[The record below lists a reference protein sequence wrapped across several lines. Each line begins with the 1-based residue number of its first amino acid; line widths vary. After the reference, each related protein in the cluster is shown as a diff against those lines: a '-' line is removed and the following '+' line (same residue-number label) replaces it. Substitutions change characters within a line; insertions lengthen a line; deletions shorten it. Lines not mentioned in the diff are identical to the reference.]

1 MRPNHAVTDG
11 ETNMTLGTTLGTAS
25 RALLL
30 SALLACPA
38 VLVQAQTQTQ
48 TPAPI
53 QPSDPTISM
62 EDARRIAKEHGVVRI
77 EGIELDDGKWQI
89 EGRDSTGAEIKID
102 LRASDGMVLKMQRD
116 RPASAGVR
124 P

>member
-11 ETNMTLGTTLGTAS
+11 ETHMTLGTTLGIAS

-38 VLVQAQTQTQ
+38 VLIQAQTQ

-62 EDARRIAKEHGVVRI
+62 EDAQRIAKEHGVVRI
-77 EGIELDDGKWQI
+77 EGIELDDGRWQI